1 MKKTIVL
8 FTLLIGFSALS
19 ATKKDSISI
28 FTFQRLAMLEDC
40 DVCGCAAS
48 GGSMGNNSLLSSN
61 FVGIR
66 YFKQSYT
73 SRDGIFANSPWIDEN
88 FNTIQ
93 AWTRIPVGKRVQ
105 ITALIPYH
113 FHERKLTTG
122 TEKLTGLGDVTLMG
136 LYILYETQKKEEA
149 IFTHKLSAGVGIK
162 IPTGKFTEKNNL
174 GSINQ
179 GYQLGTG
186 SWDYSL
192 ISEYTI
198 YKKNL
203 GLNSTLNYA
212 FKTENSKQYQYGD
225 QFNYSS
231 TLFYLFDLKSIKVVP
246 QAGIAGEV
254 YQTNKQHGLNVPN
267 TAGDIL
273 FSKFGLEAGKDK
285 FSIGINA
292 MLPINQNL
300 SNGKMEANYRW
311 SINLNYSL

>member
-1 MKKTIVL
+1 MKKTMVL

-28 FTFQRLAMLEDC
+28 FTFQRLAMVEDC

-48 GGSMGNNSLLSSN
+48 GGSMGNNSLLNAN
-61 FVGIR
+61 FIGIR

-93 AWTRIPVGKRVQ
+93 AWTRIPVGKKIQ

-122 TEKLTGLGDVTLMG
+122 AEELTGLGDITLMG
-136 LYILYETQKKEEA
+136 LYTLYETEKEEPV
-149 IFTHKLSAGVGIK
+149 FKHKLTAGAGIK

-198 YKKNL
+198 NRKNL
-203 GLNSTLNYA
+203 GLNSTINYA
-212 FKTENSKQYQYGD
+212 FKTENSKEYQYGD
-225 QFNYSS
+225 QFNYTS
-231 TLFYLFDLKSIKVVP
+231 TLFYLLDLKSIQIVP

-273 FSKFGLEAGKDK
+273 FSKLGLEVGKDK
-285 FSIGINA
+285 FSMGINA

-300 SNGKMEANYRW
+300 SSGKMEANYRW

>member
-1 MKKTIVL
+1 MRKIIVL

-19 ATKKDSISI
+19 TTKKDSISI
-28 FTFQRLAMLEDC
+28 FTAYRLAMLEEC
-40 DVCGCAAS
+40 DACGCAAS
-48 GGSMGNNSLLSSN
+48 GGSMGNNSLLNAN

-66 YFKQSYT
+66 YFKQNYT

-88 FNTIQ
+88 FNTVQ
-93 AWTRIPVGKRVQ
+93 AWTRIPVGKKVQ

-122 TEKLTGLGDVTLMG
+122 TEELTGLGDVTLMG
-136 LYILYETQKKEEA
+136 LYNLYETQKEEA
-149 IFTHKLSAGVGIK
+149 VFKHKLSAGVGIK
-162 IPTGKFTEKNNL
+162 IPTGKFTEKSNE
-174 GSINQ
+174 GTINQ

-186 SWDYSL
+186 SWDYSI

-198 YKKNL
+198 NRKNL
-203 GLNSTLNYA
+203 GLNSTVNYV
-212 FKTENSKQYQYGD
+212 FKTENNKEYQYGD
-225 QFNYSS
+225 QFNYTS
-231 TLFYLFDLKSIKVVP
+231 TLFYLIDLTSIQIVP

-254 YQTNKQHGLNVPN
+254 YQTNKQHGLNVQN